1 MEIYSLTETLSSDK
15 KTDMSSGVHCVEA
28 MSSGVHCVE
37 AMSSGVHCVEAM
49 SSGVHCVEAMSKYTV
64 GLSLYL
70 SLKLRSSVTDMV
82 STAWRLAS
90 LIT

>member
-49 SSGVHCVEAMSKYTV
+49 SSGVHCVEAMSSGVPK
-64 GLSLYL
+64 LYL
-70 SLKLRSSVTDMV
+70 EVEAMSVLCYRSLR
-82 STAWRLAS
+82 
-90 LIT
+90 

>member
-1 MEIYSLTETLSSDK
+1 MEIYSLTETLSVFKAQGASVIRNGVPK
-15 KTDMSSGVHCVEA
+15 LRGGGYERSLLQKYQITTD
-28 MSSGVHCVE
+28 
-37 AMSSGVHCVEAM
+37 M

>member
-37 AMSSGVHCVEAM
+37 AMSSGVPKLYLEVEAM
-49 SSGVHCVEAMSKYTV
+49 SVLCYR
-64 GLSLYL
+64 SL
-70 SLKLRSSVTDMV
+70 R
-82 STAWRLAS
+82 
-90 LIT
+90 

>member
-49 SSGVHCVEAMSKYTV
+49 SSGVPKLYLEVEAMSVLCYR
-64 GLSLYL
+64 SL
-70 SLKLRSSVTDMV
+70 R
-82 STAWRLAS
+82 
-90 LIT
+90 